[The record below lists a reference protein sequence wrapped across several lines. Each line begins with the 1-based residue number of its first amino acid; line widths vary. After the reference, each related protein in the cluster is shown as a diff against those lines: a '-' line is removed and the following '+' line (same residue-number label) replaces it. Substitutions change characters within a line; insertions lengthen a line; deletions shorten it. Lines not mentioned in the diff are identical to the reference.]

1 MKEEVIRA
9 VRDSRIIAIIRGFSP
24 DECLKLAEAYREG
37 GIRLVEVTF
46 NQRDPSDWANT
57 AKAIRMIG
65 ERFPGELFAGAG
77 TVLTAEQMK
86 IAADAGAGYI
96 ITPSLDVEIVRG
108 AVEAGLVAMPGAFT
122 PTEIAQAHAAG
133 ASFVKVFPA
142 VALGPSYIKAIRAPL
157 AHIPLLA
164 VGGITPENIG
174 GFIQAGCVGAGV
186 GGVLADRSRVA
197 AGDWAGVTEVA
208 RRLVA
213 NAGV

>member
-1 MKEEVIRA
+1 MKEDVVKIVHET
-9 VRDSRIIAIIRGFSP
+9 RIVAIIRGFAP
-24 DECLKLAEAYREG
+24 DVCLQLADAYLRG

-65 ERFPGELFAGAG
+65 ERFPGEVFAGAG

-86 IAADAGAGYI
+86 IAAVAGAGYI

-213 NAGV
+213 NAGA

>member
-46 NQRDPSDWANT
+46 NQRDPSDWVNT

-65 ERFPGELFAGAG
+65 ERFPGEVFAGAG

-108 AVEAGLVAMPGAFT
+108 AVAAGLVAMPGAFT

-142 VALGPSYIKAIRAPL
+142 VALGPSYIKAICAPL

>member
-1 MKEEVIRA
+1 M
-9 VRDSRIIAIIRGFSP
+9 
-24 DECLKLAEAYREG
+24 
-37 GIRLVEVTF
+37 
-46 NQRDPSDWANT
+46 
-57 AKAIRMIG
+57 
-65 ERFPGELFAGAG
+65 
-77 TVLTAEQMK
+77 
-86 IAADAGAGYI
+86 
-96 ITPSLDVEIVRG
+96 ITPNVNAALIRSCV
-108 AVEAGLVAMPGAFT
+108 AQGLVAMPGAFT

-213 NAGV
+213 NAGA

>member
-9 VRDSRIIAIIRGFSP
+9 VRDSRIIAIIRGFTP

-65 ERFPGELFAGAG
+65 ERFPGEVFAGAG

-86 IAADAGAGYI
+86 IAAGAGAGYI

-157 AHIPLLA
+157 AHIPRLA

-213 NAGV
+213 NASV